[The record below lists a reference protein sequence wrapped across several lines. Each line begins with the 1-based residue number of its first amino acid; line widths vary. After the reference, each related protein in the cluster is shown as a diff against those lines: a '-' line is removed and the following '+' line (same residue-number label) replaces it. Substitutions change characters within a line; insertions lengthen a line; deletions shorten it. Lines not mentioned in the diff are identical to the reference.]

1 MVTVLVISVK
11 KENIIMITAKDL
23 DRIELIKYLVKKY
36 PNDMELGYNIRKL
49 FIEQDDES
57 IEEELTRGK
66 VSKAFE

>member
-23 DRIELIKYLVKKY
+23 DRIELIKYLIKKY

>member
-1 MVTVLVISVK
+1 
-11 KENIIMITAKDL
+11 MITAKDL

-66 VSKAFE
+66 VSKALE

>member
-36 PNDMELGYNIRKL
+36 PNDIELGYNIRKL

-57 IEEELTRGK
+57 IKE
-66 VSKAFE
+66 VSTHEQINKAFE

>member
-57 IEEELTRGK
+57 IKEELTRGK
-66 VSKAFE
+66 ISKAFE